1 MNKENR
7 QRRTLNAE
15 RSTPNC
21 LSSMLGVGRW
31 ALRVFCSG
39 FMLLVVLVI
48 VIDPSAL
55 AQTIDLKTG
64 QKVETTGVR
73 REGDMIMGKVQVGSG
88 SGEVGYHIPQI
99 AKVEFP
105 KPRGLAEASNLLS
118 QGQPEKALS
127 EIDQV
132 VSYYEPFKDVPGAWW
147 SQAALIKV
155 SALSALHRDSEAEAL
170 AAEIQKFVTD
180 PETARAAQLQLTAD
194 LIRKQD
200 FEKAAKICDTAIKES
215 TQAEILAEAW
225 IKKGDLF
232 YAQRRWDEALLAYLH
247 VPVFYS
253 DEKRFMP
260 AALLGSGR
268 AYGELDDDGRARKS
282 FNELIATFPKS
293 AEAAIAQTEIKKLEK

>member
-1 MNKENR
+1 MKKENR
-7 QRRTLNAE
+7 RHRTSNAE
-15 RSTPNC
+15 RRTPNC
-21 LSSMLGVGRW
+21 LTWVLGIACWALGV
-31 ALRVFCSG
+31 FCFG
-39 FMLLVVLVI
+39 LVLLLVL
-48 VIDPSAL
+48 VIDPSAR

-105 KPRGLAEASNLLS
+105 KPRGLADASNLLS
-118 QGQPEKALS
+118 QGQPDKALA

-132 VSYYEPFKDVPGAWW
+132 VTYYDPFKDVPGAWW

-155 SALSALHRDSEAEAL
+155 SALSALHRDTEAEAL
-170 AAEIQKFVTD
+170 VAEIQRFVTD
-180 PETARAAQLQLTAD
+180 PETARGAQLQLTTD

-200 FEKAAKICDTAIKES
+200 FEKAAKICDTVIKES
-215 TQAEILAEAW
+215 AQPEILAEAW
-225 IKKGDLF
+225 IKRGDLL

-260 AALLGSGR
+260 PALLGSAR
-268 AYGELDDDGRARKS
+268 AYGQLDDDGRARKS
-282 FNELIATFPKS
+282 LNELIATFPKS
-293 AEAAIAQTEIKKLEK
+293 AEAAIAKTEIEKMEK